1 MSELINLI
9 GGETKWAEHQLK
21 EVFEFEQDLSK
32 VRNKFLQLTDQKSV
46 RKFYFEILK
55 VVPSKTNHRNK
66 WGYIIIERVT
76 AIFNFFFAQ
85 AIRNC

>member
-32 VRNKFLQLTDQKSV
+32 VRNKFLQLTGQKSV

-55 VVPSKTNHRNK
+55 VVP
-66 WGYIIIERVT
+66 
-76 AIFNFFFAQ
+76 
-85 AIRNC
+85 